1 MEDVIG
7 IVGQGFVGTAV
18 HEGMKGSY
26 RIETYDRYLSERST
40 CASLADLA
48 GKASIIFVCV
58 PTPMRRDGSCD
69 TSIVESV
76 VRDLSKVSTH
86 HIVAI
91 KSTVPPGTTDRLNA
105 LFGTGSKCEDRQN
118 GSEFQVVFQPEFLTE
133 ATANADFANQN
144 RIIIGGPRPATTV
157 LNQVFRKV
165 FPEVPIVKTSAKI
178 AEMVKMMT
186 NNFLAVKV
194 SFANEMYQICQALGE
209 DVDYDKV
216 VEYAKLDPRLGNSH
230 WAVPGPMPN
239 SITGEFC
246 AGFSGSCFVKD
257 LNSMISLSKSLNVDP
272 KVMRAAWEK
281 NLEVRPER
289 DWETLKGRA
298 VVDDE

>member
-1 MEDVIG
+1 MEDTIG
-7 IVGQGFVGTAV
+7 IVGQGFVGKAV
-18 HEGMKGSY
+18 HEGMKGAY
-26 RIETYDRYLSERST
+26 RIATYDKYLSDRST
-40 CASLADLA
+40 CASLGELTQQ
-48 GKASIIFVCV
+48 ASIIFVCV

-76 VRDLSKVSTH
+76 VRDLSKVATH

-118 GSEFQVVFQPEFLTE
+118 GSEFQIVFQPEFLTE

-165 FPEVPIVKTSAKI
+165 FPEIPIVKTSAKI
-178 AEMVKMMT
+178 AELCKYVT
-186 NNFLAVKV
+186 NTFLATKV
-194 SFANEMYQICQALGE
+194 AFANEMYQICQALGD

-216 VEYAKLDPRLGNSH
+216 IEYAKLDPRLGNSH
-230 WAVPGPMPN
+230 WAVPGPDGQYGYGGHCLP
-239 SITGEFC
+239 
-246 AGFSGSCFVKD
+246 KD
-257 LNSMISLSKSLNVDP
+257 LNSLMFLANTLGVDP
-272 KVMRAAWEK
+272 KVLRGAWDK
-281 NLEVRPER
+281 NIEVRADR
-289 DWETLKGRA
+289 DWEAMKGRA

>member
-1 MEDVIG
+1 
-7 IVGQGFVGTAV
+7 
-18 HEGMKGSY
+18 
-26 RIETYDRYLSERST
+26 
-40 CASLADLA
+40 
-48 GKASIIFVCV
+48 
-58 PTPMRRDGSCD
+58 
-69 TSIVESV
+69 
-76 VRDLSKVSTH
+76 
-86 HIVAI
+86 
-91 KSTVPPGTTDRLNA
+91 
-105 LFGTGSKCEDRQN
+105 
-118 GSEFQVVFQPEFLTE
+118 
-133 ATANADFANQN
+133 
-144 RIIIGGPRPATTV
+144 
-157 LNQVFRKV
+157 
-165 FPEVPIVKTSAKI
+165 
-178 AEMVKMMT
+178 MT

-216 VEYAKLDPRLGNSH
+216 VEYAKLDPRLGNRH

-239 SITGEFC
+239 SITGQFC

-289 DWETLKGRA
+289 DWEALKGRA

>member
-18 HEGMKGSY
+18 REGMKGSY

-40 CASLADLA
+40 CADLADLA

-165 FPEVPIVKTSAKI
+165 FPEVPIVKTSSTI
-178 AEMVKMMT
+178 AELCKYVT
-186 NNFLAVKV
+186 NTFLATKV
-194 SFANEMYQICQALGE
+194 AFANEMYQICQALGD

-216 VEYAKLDPRLGNSH
+216 IEYAKLDPRLGNSH
-230 WAVPGPMPN
+230 WAVPGPDGQYGYGGHCLP
-239 SITGEFC
+239 
-246 AGFSGSCFVKD
+246 KD
-257 LNSMISLSKSLNVDP
+257 LNSLMFLAKTLGVDP
-272 KVMRAAWEK
+272 KVLRGAWDK
-281 NLEVRPER
+281 NLEVRTDR
-289 DWETLKGRA
+289 DWEAMKGRA

>member
-144 RIIIGGPRPATTV
+144 RLMIGGPRLSPLV
-157 LNQVFRKV
+157 LNQVFRMV
-165 FPEVPIVKTSAKI
+165 LAEVPIVTQSAKI
-178 AEMVKMMT
+178 AEMVRMLP
-186 NNFLAVKV
+186 NNVLSGTH
-194 SFANEMYQICQALGE
+194 SFAHGMFDMCA
-209 DVDYDKV
+209 
-216 VEYAKLDPRLGNSH
+216 RLG
-230 WAVPGPMPN
+230 
-239 SITGEFC
+239 
-246 AGFSGSCFVKD
+246 
-257 LNSMISLSKSLNVDP
+257 
-272 KVMRAAWEK
+272 
-281 NLEVRPER
+281 
-289 DWETLKGRA
+289 
-298 VVDDE
+298 